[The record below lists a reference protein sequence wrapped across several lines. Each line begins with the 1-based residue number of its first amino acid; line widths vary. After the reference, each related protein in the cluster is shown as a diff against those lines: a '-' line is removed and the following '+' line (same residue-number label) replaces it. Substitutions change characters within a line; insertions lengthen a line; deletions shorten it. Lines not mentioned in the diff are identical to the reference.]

1 MIRSD
6 GYCRCEGCCGGR
18 GRCRCRH
25 GAMIVLHY
33 TNEAMTMNIITY

>member
-18 GRCRCRH
+18 GRCRH